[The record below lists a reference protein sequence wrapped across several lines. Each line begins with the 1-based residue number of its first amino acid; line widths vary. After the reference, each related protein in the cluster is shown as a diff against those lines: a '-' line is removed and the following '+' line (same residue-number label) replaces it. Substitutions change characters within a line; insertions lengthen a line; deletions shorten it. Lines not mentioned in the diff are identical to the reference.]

1 MLPGVIYTT
10 EWFIIFRMYDVLLS
24 FGLIIAMGVGFRMLK
39 LGGLDADSLRSAI
52 NVSVFNVF
60 LPALCIRIIYTS
72 AIDREAL
79 LVPATAWITI
89 LSGLFIALAVYAL
102 LEKTLSIGPREKGV
116 LLLAATFGNVTYLG
130 LPVLTGLYGYE
141 AAKYA
146 LYYDLLAATP
156 LLWFVGAPLASRYG
170 EGKRM
175 GIGDSFRTIASLPP
189 LWGIGAGFV
198 LNLGGI
204 ALPSF
209 LLKTLGMLGDV
220 VVPLMIFTV
229 GLALSLPKVRHAYAI
244 IPAVTI
250 KLGVVPFISY
260 VAAMV
265 LGLEGTA
272 LASCFIEGAMP
283 TMVLSLLIASRFKL
297 DESLAAFVIVVTTV
311 LSFITLP
318 LAMHF
323 THHLIR

>member
-1 MLPGVIYTT
+1 
-10 EWFIIFRMYDVLLS
+10 
-24 FGLIIAMGVGFRMLK
+24 
-39 LGGLDADSLRSAI
+39 
-52 NVSVFNVF
+52 
-60 LPALCIRIIYTS
+60 
-72 AIDREAL
+72 
-79 LVPATAWITI
+79 LV
-89 LSGLFIALAVYAL
+89 
-102 LEKTLSIGPREKGV
+102 
-116 LLLAATFGNVTYLG
+116 LAATFGKLTYLG

-209 LLKTLGMLGDV
+209 LLKTLGMLGDL
-220 VVPLMIFTV
+220 VVPLMIFTI

-244 IPAVTI
+244 IPAVAI

-260 VAAMV
+260 TAAML
-265 LGLEGTA
+265 LGLKGTA

-318 LAMHF
+318 LAIHF
-323 THHLIR
+323 THHLVR

>member
-1 MLPGVIYTT
+1 
-10 EWFIIFRMYDVLLS
+10 
-24 FGLIIAMGVGFRMLK
+24 
-39 LGGLDADSLRSAI
+39 
-52 NVSVFNVF
+52 
-60 LPALCIRIIYTS
+60 
-72 AIDREAL
+72 
-79 LVPATAWITI
+79 
-89 LSGLFIALAVYAL
+89 
-102 LEKTLSIGPREKGV
+102 
-116 LLLAATFGNVTYLG
+116 
-130 LPVLTGLYGYE
+130 
-141 AAKYA
+141 
-146 LYYDLLAATP
+146 
-156 LLWFVGAPLASRYG
+156 
-170 EGKRM
+170 M

-209 LLKTLGMLGDV
+209 LLKTLGLLGDL
-220 VVPLMIFTV
+220 VVPLMIFTI

-260 VAAMV
+260 MAAML
-265 LGLEGTA
+265 LGLKGTA

-283 TMVLSLLIASRFKL
+283 TMVLSLLIASRFNL

-318 LAMHF
+318 LAIHF

>member
-1 MLPGVIYTT
+1 
-10 EWFIIFRMYDVLLS
+10 MYDVLLS
-24 FGLIIAMGVGFRMLK
+24 FGVIIAIGAGFRRLR
-39 LGGLDADSLRSAI
+39 LGGLDADSLRAAI
-52 NVSVFNVF
+52 NVSVFNIF
-60 LPALCIRIIYTS
+60 LPALCIKIIYTA

-79 LVPATAWITI
+79 LVPATAWVAI
-89 LSGLFIALAVYAL
+89 LSGLFLALAAYAL
-102 LEKTLSIGPREKGV
+102 MEKSLPIGPREKGV
-116 LLLAATFGNVTYLG
+116 LVLGATFGNVTYLG
-130 LPVLTGLYGYE
+130 LPVLTGLYGYG

-156 LLWFVGAPLASRYG
+156 LLWLVGAPLASRYG

-175 GIGDSFRTIASLPP
+175 KIGESFSTIASLPP

-198 LNLGGI
+198 LNLSGI

-209 LLKTLGMLGDV
+209 LLKTLGMLGDL
-220 VVPLMIFTV
+220 VVPLMIFTI
-229 GLALSLPKVRHAYAI
+229 GLALSLPTVRHAYVI
-244 IPAVTI
+244 IPAVAI

-260 VAAMV
+260 MAAMR
-265 LGLEGTA
+265 LGLGGTA

-318 LAMHF
+318 LAIHF
-323 THHLIR
+323 THHLVR

>member
-1 MLPGVIYTT
+1 
-10 EWFIIFRMYDVLLS
+10 MYDLLLS
-24 FGLIIAMGVGFRMLK
+24 FGVIIAIGAGFKRLR
-39 LGGLDADSLRSAI
+39 LGGLDAGSLRGAI
-52 NVSVFNVF
+52 NISVFNIF
-60 LPALCIRIIYTS
+60 LPALCVKIIYTAS
-72 AIDREAL
+72 IDREAM
-79 LVPATAWITI
+79 LVPATAWIAI
-89 LSGLFIALAVYAL
+89 LSGLFLALAVYGF
-102 LEKTLSIGPREKGV
+102 LEKRLPVGPREKGV
-116 LLLAATFGNVTYLG
+116 LVLAATFGNVTYLG

-156 LLWFVGAPLASRYG
+156 LLWLVGAPLASRYG

-175 GIGDSFRTIASLPP
+175 EIGESFRTIASLPP

-204 ALPSF
+204 PLPSF
-209 LLKTLGMLGDV
+209 LLKTLGMLGDL
-220 VVPLMIFTV
+220 VVPLMIFTI

-244 IPAVTI
+244 IPAVVV

-260 VAAMV
+260 MAAV
-265 LGLEGTA
+265 LLGLKGTA
-272 LASCFIEGAMP
+272 LASCFIEGSMP

-311 LSFITLP
+311 LSFATLP
-318 LAMHF
+318 LAIHF
-323 THHLIR
+323 THHLVH